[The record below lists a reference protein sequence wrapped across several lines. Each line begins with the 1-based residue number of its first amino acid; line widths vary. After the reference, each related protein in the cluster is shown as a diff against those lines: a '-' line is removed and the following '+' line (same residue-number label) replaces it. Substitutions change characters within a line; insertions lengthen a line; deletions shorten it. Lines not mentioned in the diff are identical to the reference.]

1 MTLSTHVEIAKSLA
15 VSPGRCLKIRQSL
28 LGAQGCHW
36 GLYEIFR
43 PVSPPGELVGSR
55 KLLVTQPKSRLR
67 TRVFVRKHMV
77 KDQHVDR
84 QVVSLCGTE
93 LVHCEARALLLFFK
107 HPGGFQLVSWT
118 PLSFLPPPHSLL
130 LSLFSAVSADFF
142 RSGPT

>member
-1 MTLSTHVEIAKSLA
+1 MTGSVRGQAAGSVPLWCLGPDASRKGEVTLSTHVDIAKSLA

-43 PVSPPGELVGSR
+43 PVSPPGDLVGSR
-55 KLLVTQPKSRLR
+55 KVLVTQPKSRLR

-84 QVVSLCGTE
+84 QVVSPCGTE
-93 LVHCEARALLLFFK
+93 LVHCEARALLLFF
-107 HPGGFQLVSWT
+107 F
-118 PLSFLPPPHSLL
+118 
-130 LSLFSAVSADFF
+130 
-142 RSGPT
+142 